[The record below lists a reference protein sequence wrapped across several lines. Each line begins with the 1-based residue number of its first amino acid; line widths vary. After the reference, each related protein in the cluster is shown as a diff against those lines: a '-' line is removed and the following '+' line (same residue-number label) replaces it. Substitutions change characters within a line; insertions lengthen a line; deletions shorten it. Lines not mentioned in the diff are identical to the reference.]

1 MAIVWLAFL
10 HHDET
15 SRVPNKKS
23 PDDYQVV
30 GSERNLMSMPPD
42 PSIKAPETEGNSG
55 EGKEPPNHAPASSS
69 TPEPL
74 TLPISREF
82 VATLVTGPDTVSIA
96 LPDGRTASGR
106 IDQRHMAADGS
117 PSGASGTLTSPGKG
131 RFAFH
136 IQPDPSPAGPV
147 VGALALDGEDEA
159 YRVHPAAGGSSVIA
173 ILPADQVICRSYAQP
188 PEEAPTPEEIP
199 ADHPINF
206 PIPPYQN
213 GVIPLQSRPGALGV
227 IYLDFDGQ
235 SGPHE
240 NWGNFDASP
249 TNNSNTTTKDVW
261 ARVSEDFAPFKL
273 NVTTDLQVYLN
284 APETSRQRC
293 IVTPTT
299 TASPGAG
306 GVAWVGSFGWTGDT
320 PCWSFYSSG
329 KNGAEVISH
338 EIGHTLGL
346 FHDGRNS
353 PYEAYYLGHG
363 SDPVGW
369 APIMG
374 SAYYKNLSQWSRGE
388 YLSANESQDDL
399 AIIAGNFNVGYR
411 PDDAGAGH
419 ATASPLEIF
428 SGGVVNSEGTIHSQS
443 DVDAFRFTTTGGS
456 VNLAVATVSAGPNL
470 DIVAKLHDASG
481 NEILSNNPNSGVN
494 ATLVTSLAAGE
505 YTVRVDGTGRGN
517 PLGDGYTGYGSLG
530 HYTIA
535 GTIAGAVIPDRF
547 TVNENPSPGA
557 IIGTP
562 VPRNNHA
569 EAALAYSISAG
580 NTGAAFSIDPET
592 GVITVSN
599 PSVLDY
605 EALSDSWTAP
615 PGFDLTIDVVDSL
628 DSLRNESLRVV
639 ILVTN
644 VNEPPLISGTSS
656 VTVISH
662 TLPGTSLATYPASD
676 PDAYD
681 FPLFSITAGN
691 PSGKFSI
698 SQSGEITVTGD
709 LDAAI
714 QPTHALTIRVSDHGN
729 PVLTTDLPVNI
740 TVIPSTEGITP
751 GHVYHTL
758 YNGIGGSDVSDLT
771 NSTDYPTNPDSEIQL
786 TSFTDN
792 TEGNYY
798 GSSIRAWMIAPYTGS
813 YQFWISGDDSADLNF
828 SATGEPSAATRICYL
843 TSPSSYQQWTASPS
857 QASATVNLTAG
868 QLCYIEA
875 LHKEDNL
882 SDHVS
887 VAWEI
892 KDTNN
897 TTVIVPQEVI
907 PGRYLAPHCMNYVPR
922 IPFGSTR
929 LYRTSYTGHSVTIP
943 AVTDLNSA
951 DQHTWAISGGNNLG
965 NFTINPQTGQISVA
979 NAAALAA
986 NGSPSVSLTL
996 TATDNGSPQLA
1007 NAGTISITLLDPINT
1022 PTSGLI
1028 QEFWD
1033 YVTGT
1038 QLSSLYALPRYPD
1051 RPDRLVDLTDFD
1063 SGNMVSDNYGARIRA
1078 YVIPPV
1084 TGSYQFY
1091 LASAKNG
1098 SLLLSPDSDPANAAE
1113 IASVDTFTS
1122 YLSWSAY
1129 PSQTSAPVNLVEGQR
1144 YYIVARVKEST
1155 GGDHLSVA
1163 WTGPYFPNP
1172 NVISDFYTEPF
1183 DSNVAPGFPTAGY
1196 SFILPSPVTSDDLVG
1211 TIVATDSPFE
1221 EIRYAIIS
1229 GDPGHEFSIDPVSG
1243 QITVANAT
1251 NLVPG
1256 STFQLQ
1262 VGAQDSG
1269 HGNHFAPKESLIP
1282 ITITVPIPNTPPVFS
1297 SDPIELGS
1305 FPAAQPL
1312 SISIAPYVS
1321 DPGDL
1326 LTFSMLSGPSWL
1338 NLTPTGDLSGT
1349 PDFDQFGHHSI
1360 LVSVNDGHGHIV
1372 TGQVELTISEPLPVP
1387 TLSHT
1392 SGDSQASLYIGSV
1405 QSGNALSASAND
1417 NNLLILRET
1426 ASPGTSS
1433 LDYRWTMA
1441 TPPGSRLKLS
1451 AEAYHTVN
1459 SEGDDFQFMVSTDGG
1474 VSFINAF
1481 LITKTTGDD
1490 TTQTFSFIAGSGNST
1505 VVRVVDTNRTP
1516 GNNVL
1521 DRMYLDIVELQIE
1534 GNNPPNL
1541 TDTTLQVAA
1550 HAPAG
1555 VSFGYVTG
1563 VDPDA
1568 GQSLTFSIAR
1578 GNGAGYFSISP
1589 SGTLTVATDIPEG
1602 AGPFTLTVVAIDD
1615 GVPALANYATVA
1627 VEVITPTAAV
1637 ISLANL
1643 TPTYHGNPQPVISTT
1658 DPPGLPVVITYDGL
1672 PVPPV
1677 HAGDYEIVATIVDA
1691 LYAGSTTTT
1700 QSIARAPAT
1709 VALDDL
1715 VHTFDGTSKSAIA
1728 ITTPPDLAVTITYEG
1743 SETSPTSAG
1752 TYEVIATIS
1761 DPDYSG
1767 TITGSLEIQKAN
1779 ALVAIDEVPVEY
1791 DGSPKIASAT
1801 TDPPGLNVVFLYD
1814 DSPNPPV
1821 NAGNYPITA
1830 VIDSENYSGSATGS
1844 RVITPAPVTIIL
1856 GDLSQPYDG
1865 NPKSVSITTVP
1876 PGVAADVV
1884 FTNVPSP
1891 VETGGHAFTASSA
1904 DSNYVG
1910 TATGSLEI
1918 TKGEITITL
1927 SSLQQQFDGTP
1938 KPVTYTTS
1946 PEGQVAVVTYDDSP
1960 DPPTVPGS
1968 YLVSAFVDN
1977 AHYTGSVT
1985 GTLVI
1990 VNNLII
1996 GTGQSFNPPG
2006 GSSTYQILI
2015 NDGTLTFES
2024 GTLVVSSAAT
2034 NHGVL
2039 RLFGDAVLTIG
2050 GTFTNSGIIDIINW
2064 NGTLPPGLINTG
2076 TILDITDVRPTATSS
2091 DVTHLHFS
2099 VPGFAGHLH
2108 QLESSPDLAGIWSP
2122 IDDPVP
2128 GSGSPY
2134 SPPTL
2139 EFSSL
2144 LDGPKRFYRVRIT
2157 PAP

>member
-1 MAIVWLAFL
+1 MPSNGR
-10 HHDET
+10 
-15 SRVPNKKS
+15 SR
-23 PDDYQVV
+23 DHQVV
-30 GSERNLMSMPPD
+30 GSEGHLVAS
-42 PSIKAPETEGNSG
+42 
-55 EGKEPPNHAPASSS
+55 APAPSGKFPESDHRPGSENEAPVHAQATRS
-69 TPEPL
+69 TPAPL
-74 TLPISREF
+74 TLPITREF
-82 VATLVTGPDTVSIA
+82 VATLATGPDVVSIA

-117 PSGASGTLTSPGKG
+117 PSGASGILTAPGKG
-131 RFAFH
+131 RFVFH

-159 YRVHPAAGGSSVIA
+159 YRVLPAAVGTSVIA
-173 ILPADQVICRSYAQP
+173 KLPVDEVICRTYAMP
-188 PEEAPTPEEIP
+188 PEDAPTPEEIP

-206 PIPPYQN
+206 PIPSYQN

-240 NWGNFDASP
+240 NWGNFDAAP

-261 ARVSEDFAPFKL
+261 ARVSEDFAPFNL

-374 SAYYKNLSQWSRGE
+374 AGYYKNLSQWSRGE
-388 YLSANESQDDL
+388 YLSANETQDDL

-411 PDDAGAGH
+411 PDDAGASH
-419 ATASPLEIF
+419 ATAAPLEIF
-428 SGGVVNSEGTIHSQS
+428 SGGVVNSEGTIQSQS

-456 VNLAVATVSAGPNL
+456 VSLAISTVSPGPNL

-481 NEILSNNPNSGVN
+481 NEIQSNNPNSGVN
-494 ATLVTSLAAGE
+494 ATLVTTLAPGE

-517 PLGDGYTGYGSLG
+517 PLGDGYTDYGSLG
-530 HYTIA
+530 QYTIT
-535 GTIAGAVIPDRF
+535 GTIAGAVIPGRF
-547 TVNENPSPGA
+547 TVNENPSQDA
-557 IIGTP
+557 IVGTP

-569 EAALAYSISAG
+569 GAELTYSISAG
-580 NTGAAFSIDPET
+580 NTGSAFSIDPET

-615 PGFDLTIDVVDSL
+615 PAFDLTIDVADSL
-628 DSLRNESLRVV
+628 DSQQNESLRVV
-639 ILVTN
+639 ISITN
-644 VNEPPLISGTSS
+644 VNEPPVISGASS
-656 VTVISH
+656 IAVISH
-662 TLPGTSLATYPASD
+662 TVVGTSLATFTASD

-681 FPLFSITAGN
+681 FPLFSIASGN

-698 SQSGEITVTGD
+698 SQSGEITVAGD

-714 QPTHALTIRVSDHGN
+714 QPTHELTLRVSDHGN
-729 PVLTTDLPVNI
+729 PALTTDLPVNI
-740 TVIPSTEGITP
+740 TVIPVPEGLTP
-751 GHVYHTL
+751 GYAFHTL
-758 YNGIGGSDVSDLT
+758 HDGIGGSDVNDLT
-771 NSTDYPTNPDSEIQL
+771 SSIDFPTNPGSEIKL

-792 TEGNYY
+792 TQGDNY

-828 SATGEPSAATRICYL
+828 SPTGEPSAATRICYL
-843 TSPSSYQQWTASPS
+843 TSPSSYQEWTASPS

-868 QLCYIEA
+868 QLCYLEA
-875 LHKEDNL
+875 LHKESNL

-892 KDTNN
+892 KDANN
-897 TTVIVPQEVI
+897 ASVIVPQEVI
-907 PGRYLAPHCMNYVPR
+907 PGRYLAPHRMNYVPR
-922 IPFGSTR
+922 IPFGSAV

-943 AVTDLNSA
+943 AVTDLNVG

-996 TATDNGSPQLA
+996 TATDNGSPQLSGS
-1007 NAGTISITLLDPINT
+1007 GTVSITLLDPINT

-1033 YVTGT
+1033 YVPGT

-1051 RPDRLVDLTDFD
+1051 RPDRLVDLTSFD
-1063 SGNMVSDNYGARIRA
+1063 SGNLVGDNYGARIRA

-1084 TGSYQFY
+1084 TGSYQFH

-1098 SLLLSPDSDPANAAE
+1098 SLLLSTDSSPANAVE
-1113 IASVDTFTS
+1113 VASVDTYTS
-1122 YLSWSAY
+1122 YQSWSAY
-1129 PSQTSAPVNLVEGQR
+1129 PSQTSAAVNLVGGER
-1144 YYIVARVKEST
+1144 YYIEARVKEST

-1163 WTGPYFPNP
+1163 WTGPYFPYP

-1183 DSNVAPGFPTAGY
+1183 DSNVAPEFPTAAY
-1196 SFILPSPVTSDDLVG
+1196 SFNLPSPVASDDLVG
-1211 TIVATDSPFE
+1211 SIVATDSPFE

-1229 GDPGHEFSIDPVSG
+1229 GDPAHDFSIDPASG
-1243 QITVANAT
+1243 QIKVANAT

-1269 HGNHFAPKESLIP
+1269 HGNHFAPKESLVP
-1282 ITITVPIPNTPPVFS
+1282 VTITVPIPNTPPVFS

-1305 FPAAQPL
+1305 LPAAQPL

-1338 NLTPTGDLSGT
+1338 NLAPAGNLSGA
-1349 PDFDQFGHHSI
+1349 PDFDQFGFHSV
-1360 LVSVNDGHGHIV
+1360 LVSVNDGNGHIV
-1372 TGQVELTISEPLPVP
+1372 TGHVEFTISEPIPIP
-1387 TLSHT
+1387 TVTHT

-1417 NNLLILRET
+1417 NNFLILRET

-1441 TPPGSRLKLS
+1441 TPPGRRLKLS

-1481 LITKTTGDD
+1481 LITKTTGDN
-1490 TTQTFSFIAGSGNST
+1490 TPQTYNFISGSGTST
-1505 VVRVVDTNRTP
+1505 IVRVVDTNRTP

-1534 GNNPPNL
+1534 GNNPPQL
-1541 TDTTLQVAA
+1541 TDTTLQVAS
-1550 HAPAG
+1550 HAP
-1555 VSFGYVTG
+1555 TG
-1563 VDPDA
+1563 VIIGNVAGQDPDA
-1568 GQSLTFSIAR
+1568 GQTLAFSIAR

-1589 SGTLTVATDIPEG
+1589 SGALTVAADIPEG
-1602 AGPFTLTVVAIDD
+1602 AGPFTLTVVATDD
-1615 GVPALANYATVA
+1615 GVPALANYATA
-1627 VEVITPTAAV
+1627 TVEVVAPASAV

-1643 TPTYHGNPQPVISTT
+1643 TPTYDGNPQPVIATT
-1658 DPPGLPVVITYDGL
+1658 DPPGLSVVITYEGL
-1672 PVPPV
+1672 PDPPV
-1677 HAGDYEIVATIVDA
+1677 HAGDYEIIATIADA
-1691 LYAGSTTTT
+1691 VYGGNFTTT

-1709 VALDDL
+1709 IVLDDV
-1715 VHTFDGTSKSAIA
+1715 VHTYDGTPKSVVAT
-1728 ITTPPDLAVTITYEG
+1728 TTPSELAVVITYQG
-1743 SETSPTSAG
+1743 SEIPPTSAG
-1752 TYEVIATIS
+1752 NYEVIATIS
-1761 DPDYSG
+1761 DPDHSG

-1779 ALVAIDEVPVEY
+1779 AVVTIDEISVEY
-1791 DGSPKIASAT
+1791 DGTPKIASAT

-1814 DSPNPPV
+1814 DSPDPPV
-1821 NAGNYPITA
+1821 NAGIYPVTA
-1830 VIDSENYSGSATGS
+1830 VIDSENHSGADTGS
-1844 RVITPAPVTIIL
+1844 LVITPAPLTIIP

-1876 PGVAADVV
+1876 PGVAVGVV
-1884 FTNVPSP
+1884 FANVPSP
-1891 VETGGHAFTASSA
+1891 VETGIHEFTASSA

-1918 TKGEITITL
+1918 TKGVVTITL
-1927 SSLQQQFDGTP
+1927 SNLQQQFDGTP

-1946 PEGQVAVVTYDDSP
+1946 PEGQVAVVTYDDLP
-1960 DPPTVPGS
+1960 DPPMAPGS
-1968 YLVSAFVDN
+1968 YLVSASVDN

-2006 GSSTYQILI
+2006 GSSTYQMLV

-2024 GTLVVSSAAT
+2024 GTHVVFSDAT
-2034 NHGVL
+2034 NNGVL
-2039 RLFGDAVLTIG
+2039 RLFGDAVLDITG
-2050 GTFTNSGIIDIINW
+2050 NFTNTGIIDIINW

-2076 TILDITDVRPTATSS
+2076 TILDISAVRPTATTS
-2091 DVTHLHFS
+2091 DETQIHFS
-2099 VPGFAGHLH
+2099 IPGFAGHLY
-2108 QLESSPDLAGIWSP
+2108 QLESSPDLGGIWSP

-2128 GSGSPY
+2128 GSGSPS

-2139 EFSSL
+2139 EFNSL
-2144 LDGPKRFYRVRIT
+2144 LDGPKRFYRVRVT